1 MRKGYVV
8 NGYVHDV
15 EDGTMNDIVIAVY
28 TTLDKAKREIRRFE
42 ARNEAVERAV
52 LEDKK
57 PYEIYYRLYVN
68 VIDII

>member
-1 MRKGYVV
+1 MRKGYAV

-15 EDGTMNDIVIAVY
+15 EDGTMNDIMIAVY

-42 ARNEAVERAV
+42 ARNEAVEKAV

>member
-28 TTLDKAKREIRRFE
+28 TTLDKARREIRRFE